1 MEEKTENEIGL
12 LRKQVSE
19 YADVKLRIMKL
30 ELFEKLALLGAS
42 LVSSFIVIILIL
54 LFISSLFL
62 AFAFYLGE
70 LFKNYGLGFLVSGG
84 IYLFLLIL
92 FMMLI
97 RKPLKELIINKTIQL
112 FMHDDEQD

>member
-19 YADVKLRIMKL
+19 YAEVKLRIMKL

-70 LFKNYGLGFLVSGG
+70 LFQNYGLGFLVSGG

-92 FMMLI
+92 FIMLI